1 MKYFFAILF
10 TFSSLF
16 SYSQLP
22 DGSIAPNFI
31 TTDVNGNEH
40 ELYNY
45 LDMGYTVI
53 LQISASWSGP
63 DWNYSSNGVLQE
75 VWENHGPAGQPG
87 VSPNTTDDVMI
98 LWFEGDAGT
107 AESEL
112 ENSDF
117 GNWLI
122 YIGNKKVNSKWNVH
136 NEVQYRNYDAIGDL
150 EQLLLRTGVGYN
162 LSENNHN
169 LLLGYGYILS
179 QNYSAVT
186 EDKLDV
192 NEHRIFQQFTSKQKI
207 GNVSLSHRYR
217 FEQRF
222 VESDFKMRLRYFL
235 AFKVPILKTETSP
248 TKLYLS
254 AYNEV
259 FLNTESDMFDRNRVY
274 GGLGYQLNNNVRIEA
289 GYMNQLFEHS
299 SRDQFNLITFV
310 NF

>member
-1 MKYFFAILF
+1 MVAL
-10 TFSSLF
+10 TCVLM
-16 SYSQLP
+16 LP
-22 DGSIAPNFI
+22 
-31 TTDVNGNEH
+31 
-40 ELYNY
+40 
-45 LDMGYTVI
+45 
-53 LQISASWSGP
+53 
-63 DWNYSSNGVLQE
+63 YSSAAQ
-75 VWENHGPAGQPG
+75 
-87 VSPNTTDDVMI
+87 
-98 LWFEGDAGT
+98 
-107 AESEL
+107 
-112 ENSDF
+112 NSDF

-179 QNYSAVT
+179 QNYSADT

-222 VESDFKMRLRYFL
+222 VDSDFKMRLRYFL

-259 FLNTESDMFDRNRVY
+259 FLNTESDVFDRNRVY